1 MDKPFEQNIIAL
13 IWDFDKTLARDYMQK
28 PIFERY
34 GVDEKAF
41 WAEKNS
47 LVEKYKKVGIKVN
60 KDTIYL
66 NHLLTCVEQG
76 IFKGLNNALLREL
89 GKEITFYEG
98 IPEFLQTVKDL
109 IEKDE
114 KYRKYHIRLEHYI
127 VSTGLAEM
135 IKGSDIYPY
144 VNGVWGCEFIE
155 EPIWSDLSEEKPE
168 NDEEPKQIKQIA
180 YMIDNTSKTRA
191 LFEINKG
198 TNIHPDID
206 VNAKLPENMRRIPF
220 KNMIYIADGPSDVPA
235 FSILKQFG
243 GKTFAVYPKGSAKHL
258 KQVDRLR
265 QDHRIDM
272 YGEADYRKDTLTYLW
287 LTEQVK
293 QIADRIYMEKE
304 KAIKNSSS
312 TVPEHII
319 H

>member
-135 IKGSDIYPY
+135 IKGSDVYPY

-206 VNAKLPENMRRIPF
+206 VNAKLPKI
-220 KNMIYIADGPSDVPA
+220 
-235 FSILKQFG
+235 
-243 GKTFAVYPKGSAKHL
+243 
-258 KQVDRLR
+258 
-265 QDHRIDM
+265 
-272 YGEADYRKDTLTYLW
+272 
-287 LTEQVK
+287 
-293 QIADRIYMEKE
+293 
-304 KAIKNSSS
+304 
-312 TVPEHII
+312 
-319 H
+319 